1 MIPSSPVIMG
11 AKMRGSDERNEA
23 LFSYVNL
30 EDRIPAQHPLRL
42 IREIVNGALARLD
55 GAFDTLYAADG
66 RPSIAPERL
75 LRAALIQ
82 ILFSVRSERQLM
94 EQMQYNL
101 LFRWFVGL
109 GIDAPVWVPTVFG
122 KNRDRLLTTDIAR
135 QFLAAILA
143 DKAVAPLLSDEHF
156 SVDGTLIK
164 AWASMKS
171 FQPKEAANGA
181 EPAADDAGPGQ
192 AGGGA
197 STAEPVASGDA
208 NPAQQGGAPA
218 SVSADGG
225 DAGLVQDGGAS
236 TIELAASDGEAS
248 GQNGGTPAAEQP
260 AAGRNAEVD
269 FHGQKRSNETHA
281 SRTDPDARLYRKGP
295 GKEAKLCFMG
305 HALMENRNGL
315 VVDACLTQ
323 ADGHAEREAA
333 LAMVE
338 PRADRPGRITLGA
351 DKGYDAEDFVNELR
365 SMNVTPHVAA
375 KKSGSAIDGRTTRH
389 AGYAISQRI
398 RKRIE
403 EVFGWGKTVGP
414 LAQTMLRGTERVGA
428 QFTLTVAGYNLAR
441 LPKLLAA

>member
-1 MIPSSPVIMG
+1 MIPSLPVIMG
-11 AKMRGSDERNEA
+11 AKMRGSDERNES

-30 EDRIPAQHPLRL
+30 EDRVPARHPLRL
-42 IREIVNGALARLD
+42 IREIVNAALARLD
-55 GAFDTLYAADG
+55 GAFDKLYAAEG

-75 LRAALIQ
+75 LRAVLIQ
-82 ILFSVRSERQLM
+82 ILFTIRSERQLM

-109 GIDAPVWVPTVFG
+109 GIDDPVWVPTVFS

-143 DKAVAPLLSDEHF
+143 DKAMAPLLSDEHF
-156 SVDGTLIK
+156 SVDGTLIQ

-171 FQPKEAANGA
+171 FQPKAAPSERVAEAVSGAEPPVGGDASPGGDDGASPA
-181 EPAADDAGPGQ
+181 EPAASGDAGPGRDD
-192 AGGGA
+192 GA
-197 STAEPVASGDA
+197 SPAEPAASGDA
-208 NPAQQGGAPA
+208 SPGR
-218 SVSADGG
+218 
-225 DAGLVQDGGAS
+225 DAGAS
-236 TIELAASDGEAS
+236 PA
-248 GQNGGTPAAEQP
+248 GTPV
-260 AAGRNAEVD
+260 AGRNAEVD

-281 SRTDPDARLYRKGP
+281 SRTDPQARLYRKGP
-295 GKEAKLCFMG
+295 GKEARLCFMG

-323 ADGHAEREAA
+323 ADGHAERVAA
-333 LAMVE
+333 LALIE
-338 PRADRPGRITLGA
+338 PRAERPGRITLGA

-375 KKSGSAIDGRTTRH
+375 KITGSALDGRTTRH
-389 AGYAISQRI
+389 AGYAVSQRI

-403 EVFGWGKTVGP
+403 EVFGWGKTIGP
-414 LAQTMLRGTERVGA
+414 LARTMLRGTERVGA
-428 QFTLTVAGYNLAR
+428 QFTFAVAGYNLAR